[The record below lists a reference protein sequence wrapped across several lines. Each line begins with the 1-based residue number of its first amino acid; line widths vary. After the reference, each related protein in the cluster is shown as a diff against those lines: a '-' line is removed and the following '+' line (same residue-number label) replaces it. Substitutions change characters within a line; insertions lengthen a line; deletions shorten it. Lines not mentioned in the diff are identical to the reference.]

1 MSLSRRVTLASA
13 AALLLSLAR
22 IPLAAAKGEL
32 PPGFEKYPQNTLVPT
47 TEFGRWID
55 HTYRVIAYWEVGIFA
70 VVALGLVVAIIRFR
84 ARPGHKAQHDMHG
97 HTGLELGW
105 TLAPAVILA
114 FIAVPTV
121 RTIFRSQAPAP
132 AGALPIKVIGHQW
145 WWEFQY
151 PTLGI
156 TTANEIH
163 LPVGQTADFE
173 LTTADV
179 IHSFWFPGLGGKRD
193 LVPARTNKIWWTP
206 EKTGLFRGQC
216 AEFCG
221 ASHANMRMR
230 AYVDTPEDFTA
241 WVASQKAMPDS
252 AAAAA
257 NPDVAA
263 GAKLFASSAC
273 VGCHTINGVSAGVLG
288 PNLTHVGSRTTIA
301 GGIMDNTPENMSK
314 WLKNAPQEKP
324 GSLMPSLGLTD
335 DQVKVLVAYLESLR

>member
-1 MSLSRRVTLASA
+1 MSLSRRVTFASA
-13 AALLLSLAR
+13 AALLLNLGR
-22 IPLAAAKGEL
+22 IPLALAKGET
-32 PPGFEKYPQNTLVPT
+32 PPGFEKYPQNTLAPT

-70 VVALGLVVAIIRFR
+70 VVALGLIVAIIRFR

-132 AGALPIKVIGHQW
+132 ADAVQIKVVGHQW

-151 PTLGI
+151 PALGI

-163 LPVGQTADFE
+163 LPVGKTANFE
-173 LTTADV
+173 LTSADV
-179 IHSFWFPGLGGKRD
+179 IHSFWFPGFGGKRD
-193 LVPARTNKIWWTP
+193 LIPGHPNKIWWTP

-221 ASHANMRMR
+221 DSHANMRMR
-230 AYVDTPEDFTA
+230 AFVDTQEDFEA
-241 WVASQKAMPDS
+241 WVAAQKAAPDS
-252 AAAAA
+252 AALHDAS
-257 NPDVAA
+257 VAA
-263 GAKLFASSAC
+263 GAKAFAGSAC
-273 VGCHTINGVSAGVLG
+273 VGCHTITGVSAGVLG
-288 PNLTHVGSRTTIA
+288 PNLTHVGSRTTLA
-301 GGIMDNTPENMSK
+301 GGIMDNTPENLAK
-314 WLKNAPQEKP
+314 WLKNPPQEKP
-324 GSLMPSLGLTD
+324 GSLMPNLGLTD
-335 DQVKVLVAYLESLR
+335 AQVKDLAAYLGSLK